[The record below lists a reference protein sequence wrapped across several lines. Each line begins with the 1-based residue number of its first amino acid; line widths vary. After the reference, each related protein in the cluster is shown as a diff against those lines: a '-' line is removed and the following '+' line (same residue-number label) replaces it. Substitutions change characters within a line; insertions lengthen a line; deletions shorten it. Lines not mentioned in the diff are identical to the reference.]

1 MFLDKTNRGA
11 SSNIIYLLSTK
22 IKYLIKEIAEFNSM
36 VLLSDVEKLCDFVES
51 LCDFV
56 ASLCDFVE
64 SLCDFAAS
72 LCDFGVFLC
81 DFVHVESLCIIFLA
95 CPCDF
100 VASLCDIV
108 KTFLFG
114 IIAQFYGELSIG
126 HVLLYKE
133 KNGQ

>member
-56 ASLCDFVE
+56 ASLCEFVM
-64 SLCDFAAS
+64 
-72 LCDFGVFLC
+72 FLC
-81 DFVHVESLCIIFLA
+81 DFVESLCIIFVA
-95 CPCDF
+95 SPCGF
-100 VASLCDIV
+100 VASLSDFV
-108 KTFLFG
+108 KAFLLELLCSL
-114 IIAQFYGELSIG
+114 GELSIG